1 MLPLVVSFIVAA
13 TSVAA
18 AAARC
23 TCARPSFPVDH
34 SSAKQVELSEGLA
47 KPDSSEPKMVHAAE
61 YATATFANKD
71 VSRAVLRAQQQAKAQ
86 YEAMMASA
94 LKAEAQ
100 AHKAGQKATEQ
111 SLAAQAKAEQM
122 KIQQRRLRASA

>member
-1 MLPLVVSFIVAA
+1 M
-13 TSVAA
+13 
-18 AAARC
+18 
-23 TCARPSFPVDH
+23 
-34 SSAKQVELSEGLA
+34 KQVELSEGLA

-61 YATATFANKD
+61 YATATFANND